1 MRGLNNADS
10 IQEKNRKSTLCQ
22 KIENRKIE
30 NRKKIEK
37 STLSQKIENRKSKS
51 ENRKSNFFW
60 SQPASQFLFPEGK
73 IVHFLHYFKNI

>member
-51 ENRKSNFFW
+51 ENRKSKIEFFLE
-60 SQPASQFLFPEGK
+60 SASQSASFPRGVK
-73 IVHFLHYFKNI
+73 MAVF